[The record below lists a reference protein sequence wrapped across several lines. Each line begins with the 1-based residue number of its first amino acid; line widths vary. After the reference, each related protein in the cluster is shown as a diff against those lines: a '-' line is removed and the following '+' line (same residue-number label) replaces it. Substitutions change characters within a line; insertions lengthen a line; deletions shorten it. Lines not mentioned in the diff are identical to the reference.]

1 MLEFKK
7 KRTLHI
13 SDYPFLSSSPL
24 PLFLCRSSFSSQH
37 DMYSSIS
44 TLFVI
49 LTVLLTHSFSAQLN
63 PKKSSTQV
71 FIAAGYTSNSRLSKP
86 RFSKPRLSKRG
97 DELFKIDPFLNVT
110 RHTFE
115 DVFDPIANPNG
126 IVNLGTAE
134 NVCFSS
140 IIHPCFWSRAEPAH
154 WPLFQYIAIPD
165 VAEFVNRNVPS
176 RPPLKIS
183 SIFGPRQ
190 G

>member
-24 PLFLCRSSFSSQH
+24 LLFLRRSFFSSQY

-49 LTVLLTHSFSAQLN
+49 LTILLTHSFSAHLN

-71 FIAAGYTSNSRLSKP
+71 SIAAGYTSNSRLSKP

-97 DELFKIDPFLNVT
+97 DELFKIDPPLNVT
-110 RHTFE
+110 RHIFE

-134 NVCFSS
+134 NVCSS
-140 IIHPCFWSRAEPAH
+140 STIQPCLRSRVKPAH
-154 WPLFQYIAIPD
+154 
-165 VAEFVNRNVPS
+165 
-176 RPPLKIS
+176 
-183 SIFGPRQ
+183 
-190 G
+190 